1 VPQTQIRQPQEQA
14 KGGQI
19 SQAIPMNGQ
28 GPQLQGD
35 GINFGVNQHRRIV
48 PAQAVGLARAVT
60 VFTTF
65 ISIVKFEIK
74 SLNPLNIR
82 NQTIQRDTMTQD
94 TMTESDAINRR
105 SRNITE
111 GVARAPNRSMY
122 YAMGYEAED
131 FKKPMV
137 GVANGH
143 STITPCNSGLQK
155 LADAAINAIEEAGGN
170 AQVFGTPTISDGMA
184 MGTEGMK
191 YSLVSR
197 EVISDCIETCVQGQW
212 MDGVLVIGGCDK
224 NMPGG
229 LMGMLRAN
237 VPSIYVYG
245 GTILPGHYKGQDL
258 NIVSVFEAVGEHAAG
273 RMSDEDLLQ
282 IERRAVPGPGSCGG
296 MYTANTMSSALEALG
311 MSLPYSS
318 TMANVHDEKT
328 DSAKASAKVLIE
340 AIKKN
345 LKPRDIVTK
354 EAIENA
360 VAVIMATG
368 GSTNAVLHFLAIAHT
383 AGVEWT
389 IDDFERIRQKTPVL
403 CDLKPSGKYLA
414 VDLHKA
420 GGIPQVMK
428 TLLAAGLLNGDC
440 ITISGQTITEVLQDV
455 PAVPRADQDVIRPIS
470 NPLYTHGHLA
480 VLKGNLSPEG
490 CVAKITGLKNPVMTG
505 PARVFDDEQTAMTAI
520 LGGKIKAG
528 DVMVL
533 RYLGPKGGP
542 GMPEML
548 APTGALVGA
557 GLGESVG
564 LITDGRFSG
573 GTWGMVVG
581 HVAPEAAAG
590 GNIAFIKENDS
601 ITIDAKQLLLQ
612 LNISDEE
619 LAARKVGWKAPLPRY
634 TRGVQAKFAF
644 NASSASKGAVL
655 DDY

>member
-1 VPQTQIRQPQEQA
+1 MDT
-14 KGGQI
+14 K
-19 SQAIPMNGQ
+19 
-28 GPQLQGD
+28 
-35 GINFGVNQHRRIV
+35 
-48 PAQAVGLARAVT
+48 
-60 VFTTF
+60 
-65 ISIVKFEIK
+65 
-74 SLNPLNIR
+74 
-82 NQTIQRDTMTQD
+82 TIQ
-94 TMTESDAINRR
+94 INRR
-105 SRNITE
+105 SANITE
-111 GVARAPNRSMY
+111 GKARAANRSMY
-122 YAMGYEAED
+122 YAMGYTEGD

-155 LADAAINAIEEAGGN
+155 LADAAIAGIEEAGGN

-197 EVISDCIETCVQGQW
+197 EVISDCIETCVGGQW
-212 MDGVLVIGGCDK
+212 MDGVVVVGGCDK

-229 LMGMLRAN
+229 MMGMLRAN
-237 VPSIYVYG
+237 VPAIYVYG
-245 GTILPGHYKGQDL
+245 GTILPGKWKGRDL
-258 NIVSVFEAVGEHAAG
+258 NIVSVFEAVGENAAG
-273 RMSDEDLLQ
+273 KISDQELKD
-282 IERRAVPGPGSCGG
+282 IEQHAIPGTGSCGG
-296 MYTANTMSSALEALG
+296 MYTANTMSSAFEALG

-318 TMANVHDEKT
+318 TMANPHDEKQN
-328 DSAKASAKVLIE
+328 SARESAKVLIE
-340 AIKKN
+340 AIKRD

-354 EAIENA
+354 KAIENA

-368 GSTNAVLHFLAIAHT
+368 GSTNAVLHFLAIAHA

-389 IDDFERIRQKTPVL
+389 IDDFERIRQRTPVL

-414 VDLHKA
+414 VDLHEA

-428 TLLAAGLLNGDC
+428 ILLKAGLLHGDC
-440 ITISGQTITEVLQDV
+440 ITITGKTVAETLADV
-455 PAVPRADQDVIRPIS
+455 PDEPRADQDVIRPIGK
-470 NPLYTHGHLA
+470 PMYKQGHLA
-480 VLKGNLSPEG
+480 ILKGNLSPEG
-490 CVAKITGLKNPVMTG
+490 AVAKITGLKNPVITG
-505 PARVFDDEQTAMTAI
+505 PARVFDDEQSALAAI
-520 LGGKIKAG
+520 LDGKIVAG

-548 APTGALVGA
+548 APTGALIGA

-590 GNIAFIKENDS
+590 GNIAFVKEGDS
-601 ITIDAKQLLLQ
+601 ITIDAHRLLLE
-612 LNISDEE
+612 LNVSEAE
-619 LAARKVGWKAPLPRY
+619 LAERKKGWTPPAPRY

-644 NASSASKGAVL
+644 NAASASKGAVL
-655 DDY
+655 DNY

>member
-1 VPQTQIRQPQEQA
+1 MET
-14 KGGQI
+14 KT
-19 SQAIPMNGQ
+19 
-28 GPQLQGD
+28 LQ
-35 GINFGVNQHRRIV
+35 
-48 PAQAVGLARAVT
+48 
-60 VFTTF
+60 
-65 ISIVKFEIK
+65 
-74 SLNPLNIR
+74 LNP
-82 NQTIQRDTMTQD
+82 
-94 TMTESDAINRR
+94 R
-105 SRNITE
+105 SKNITE
-111 GVARAPNRSMY
+111 GKSRAPNRSMY

-131 FKKPMV
+131 FKKPMI

-155 LADAAINAIEEAGGN
+155 LADAAIAAIEEAGGN
-170 AQVFGTPTISDGMA
+170 AQVFGTPTISDGMS

-237 VPSIYVYG
+237 VPAIYVYG

-258 NIVSVFEAVGEHAAG
+258 NIVSVFEAVGENAAG

-296 MYTANTMSSALEALG
+296 MYTANTMSSAFEALG
-311 MSLPYSS
+311 ISLPYSS
-318 TMANVHDEKT
+318 TMANPHDEKMN
-328 DSAKASAKVLIE
+328 SAKESAKVLVE
-340 AIKKN
+340 AIKKDI
-345 LKPRDIVTK
+345 KPRDIVTK
-354 EAIENA
+354 KAIENA

-368 GSTNAVLHFLAIAHT
+368 GSTNAVLHFLAIAHA

-389 IDDFERIRQKTPVL
+389 IDDFERVRQKTPVL

-414 VDLHKA
+414 VDLHRA

-428 TLLAAGLLNGDC
+428 MLLTAGLLHGDC
-440 ITISGQTITEVLQDV
+440 LTISGQTIAEVLKDV
-455 PAVPRADQDVIRPIS
+455 PDTPRADQDVIRPIS
-470 NPLYTHGHLA
+470 NPMYARGHLA
-480 VLKGNLSPEG
+480 ILKGNLSPEG

-505 PARVFDDEQTAMTAI
+505 PARVFDDEQTALAAI
-520 LGGKIKAG
+520 LAGKIKAG

-548 APTGALVGA
+548 APTGALIGA

-601 ITIDAKQLLLQ
+601 ITIDAHQLLLQ
-612 LNISDEE
+612 LNISDAE
-619 LAARKVGWKAPLPRY
+619 LESRKVGWKAPAPRY